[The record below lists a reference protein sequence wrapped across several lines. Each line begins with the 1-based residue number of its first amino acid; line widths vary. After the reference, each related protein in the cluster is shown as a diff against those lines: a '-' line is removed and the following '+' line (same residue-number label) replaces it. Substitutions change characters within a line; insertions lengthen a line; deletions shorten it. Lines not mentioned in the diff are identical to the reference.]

1 MGTQG
6 ADKVELEAKVA
17 VANLAD
23 VEQRLRQCGATCIGR
38 WSETDRFFDSDDRRL
53 KNGDSALRLRERK
66 CLDDDRVFRRLTFK
80 GPQQSSV
87 MKTRREIEIAVD
99 ADEAIATTSALLTAL
114 GFREVIAYS
123 KRRASWQ
130 FGVCAV
136 ELDEVPN
143 VGTFVEVEGPDETT
157 IREVLTSLNLND
169 REIIKRSY
177 LSMVMACRQ

>member
-1 MGTQG
+1 MSAQG

-17 VANLAD
+17 VADLAE
-23 VEQRLRQCGATCIGR
+23 VERRLIAAGADRIGR

-80 GPQQSSV
+80 GPQQSGV

-99 ADEAIATTSALLTAL
+99 ADDAIATTSALLTAV
-114 GFREVIAYS
+114 GFREMISYS
-123 KRRASWQ
+123 KLRTSWQ
-130 FGVCAV
+130 CGVCTV
-136 ELDEVPN
+136 ELDEVPG
-143 VGTFVEVEGPDETT
+143 VGTFVEVEGPDEET
-157 IREVLTSLNLND
+157 IRDVLASLNLGD

-177 LSMVMACRQ
+177 LSMVIEKGR